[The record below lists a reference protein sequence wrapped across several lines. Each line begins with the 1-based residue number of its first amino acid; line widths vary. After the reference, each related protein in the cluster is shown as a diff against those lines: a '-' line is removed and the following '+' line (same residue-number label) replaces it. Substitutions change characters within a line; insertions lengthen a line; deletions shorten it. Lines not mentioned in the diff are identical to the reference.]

1 MTGPDDEMTAALAR
15 TLRYHA
21 AEAPSVDGLPEK
33 AVALASRRRR
43 RRINAS
49 IAAIVVLVAGIPVA
63 IVATTGGADGTP
75 PAVDQAGSGWRWE
88 SYRDVQVQVP
98 SDWAYGVPGRAWC
111 AARPEGETRHV
122 RPGAVGRPG
131 LVETIGCPSEYP
143 PVKERENWLTFG
155 GQQVGEHRFDNGWVE
170 ETRKVNEVF
179 ITVFTNDAALRSAI
193 LDSAQ
198 PIVDVD
204 RYGCPSNHPVV
215 ADPNGYRPQGG
226 LPAASAVES
235 ISVCRYTTAPRAAS
249 PLLSSARIAGE
260 EAKELVDA
268 IRSAPEGE
276 GPDVENAGPASEG
289 TEIIVLR
296 VDTADGTHEV
306 VMHYS
311 GQSGNGFDDGTT
323 KHELTADTVR
333 PLLTGANCPTQM
345 SMPVAN
351 LLQG

>member
-15 TLRYHA
+15 TLRHHA

-33 AVALASRRRR
+33 AAALASRRRR

-49 IAAIVVLVAGIPVA
+49 IAAIVVLAAGIPVA
-63 IVATTGGADGTP
+63 VVATTGGTGGTGGTP
-75 PAVDQAGSGWRWE
+75 PVAEQAGSGWRWE
-88 SYRDVQVQVP
+88 SYRGVQVQVP
-98 SDWAYGVPGRAWC
+98 SDWAYGVLGQAWC
-111 AARPEGETRHV
+111 AAPPEGEI

-131 LVETIGCPSEYP
+131 IVPTIGCSAEYP
-143 PVKERENWLTFG
+143 PANQRENWLTFG
-155 GQQVGEHRFDNGWVE
+155 GKQVGERRFDNGWVE
-170 ETRKVNEVF
+170 ETREVNGVF
-179 ITVFTNDAALRSAI
+179 ITAFTNDDTLRSAI

-198 PIVDVD
+198 PVVGTD
-204 RYGCPSNHPVV
+204 RYGCPS
-215 ADPNGYRPQGG
+215 DPKGYRPHGG
-226 LPAASAVES
+226 LPPASTVES
-235 ISVCRYTTAPRAAS
+235 ISVCRYTTASDTAS

-260 EAKELVDA
+260 DAKELVDA

-276 GPDVENAGPASEG
+276 GPDVENADPASEA

-296 VDTADGTHEV
+296 VHTADGTREV